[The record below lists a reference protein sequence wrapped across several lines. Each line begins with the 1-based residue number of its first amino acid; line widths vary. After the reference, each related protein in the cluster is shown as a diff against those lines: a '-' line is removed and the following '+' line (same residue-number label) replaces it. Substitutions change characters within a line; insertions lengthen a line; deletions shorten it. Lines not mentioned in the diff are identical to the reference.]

1 LRHFDFT
8 RQASDGLSLY
18 FQGWEPENGPVAAV
32 CLVHGLGEHTGRYAH
47 VAAALTEAGYALLG
61 FDLRGHGRSGG
72 PRGHSPTR
80 GAMFNDVDQL
90 LAEAAA
96 RYPELPRFLYGH
108 SMGGGRVLCHAL
120 GCCSP
125 TNGHPD
131 LAGVIATS
139 PSLRTTTPQPGWKMA
154 IGKVTYSL
162 APAMSMSNGLD
173 RSGLS
178 RDPQVVER
186 YNSDPL
192 VHDRVSARLGIDIL
206 RNGECALTR
215 AGQFPV
221 PLLLMHGSAD
231 RITSPQASRE
241 FAQRNDGKCMLKIWD
256 GLYHEI
262 HNEPESQEVLEYVI
276 RWMDGQRSGGSQR

>member
-1 LRHFDFT
+1 LQHFDFT
-8 RQASDGLSLY
+8 RRASDGLSLD
-18 FQGWEPENGPVAAV
+18 FQGWEPENGPVAVV

-61 FDLRGHGRSGG
+61 FDLRGHGKSGG

-96 RYPELPRFLYGH
+96 RYPALPRFLYGH

-125 TNGHPD
+125 TKGHPD
-131 LAGVIATS
+131 LAGVIATG

-154 IGKVTYSL
+154 VGKVTYSL
-162 APAMSMSNGLD
+162 VPAMSMSNGLD

-186 YNSDPL
+186 YDSDPL
-192 VHDRVSARLGIDIL
+192 VHDRVSARLGMDVI
-206 RNGECALTR
+206 RNGECALAR
-215 AGQFPV
+215 ATQFPV

-231 RITSPQASRE
+231 RITSAEASRE
-241 FAQRNDGKCMLKIWD
+241 FAQRSNGKCTLKIWD

-262 HNEPESQEVLEYVI
+262 HNEPEKQEVLEYMI
-276 RWMDGQRSGGSQR
+276 RWMDEQRSGGA